1 MDSDIVA
8 EEKGSDYASDTETES
23 QEKDVELVDAAL
35 PDIFWG
41 EYAKGCSE
49 TRKRTIRKNAKMF
62 MIKDGVMHFKKR
74 RKVHVPK

>member
-35 PDIFWG
+35 PDIF
-41 EYAKGCSE
+41 
-49 TRKRTIRKNAKMF
+49 
-62 MIKDGVMHFKKR
+62 
-74 RKVHVPK
+74 